1 MSVRQIV
8 CLGLSHRTAPVE
20 VRERLRCSLIDVGQ
34 LLPMLDEGMVT
45 DYGRFSAIS
54 EAVILSTCNRMEF
67 YTVVDTAVADP
78 RQLMVDLLAS
88 IHPADLDAMGDQVY
102 FYAGETAVSHL
113 LKVAAG
119 LDSLV
124 LGEPQILG
132 QVTDAYMAAVKAHT
146 IGPILDALFQTAIRS
161 GKRARTETAIG
172 SNPASISS
180 VAIALAQQVVGS
192 LHDKHVLIIGSG
204 EMAQLAVKAIYVRG
218 VGQMS
223 VANRTLSRA
232 EALASGSGGYA
243 YGLDQ
248 LAQALVAA
256 DVVISAT
263 ASPVPVLDWDL
274 VAEAMA
280 DRAERPLVLI
290 DIAVPRDIDPAVAEI
305 EGVTLYDVD
314 DLQHTL
320 DESMDARKAEIPQV
334 NEILAGEQACLEM
347 ELRTLTVKPLIADL
361 HQKAEAI
368 RQRELE
374 RTLRHLGDVDPQ
386 TLEQLHQLT
395 RSLVTKLL
403 HEPTKQLRTQASS
416 GTVVDINT
424 VRELFGLNVNGD

>member
-8 CLGLSHRTAPVE
+8 CLGLSHRRAPVE
-20 VRERLRCSLIDVGQ
+20 VRERIRCSLMDVGQ
-34 LLPMLDEGMVT
+34 LLPMLDQGIVT

-67 YTVVDTAVADP
+67 YTVVDASVADP
-78 RQLMVDLLAS
+78 RQLMVDLLAN

-113 LKVAAG
+113 LEVAAG

-161 GKRARTETAIG
+161 GKRVRTETAIG
-172 SNPASISS
+172 TNPASISS
-180 VAIALAQQVVGS
+180 VAIALAKQVVGD
-192 LHDKHVLIIGSG
+192 LNDKQILIIGSG
-204 EMAQLAVKAIYVRG
+204 EMAQLAVKALHARG
-218 VGQMS
+218 QGQIS
-223 VANRTLSRA
+223 VINRTKANA
-232 EALASGSGGYA
+232 EKLASLCDGHA
-243 YGLDQ
+243 YSMDDFLDV
-248 LAQALVAA
+248 LAAA

-263 ASPVPVLDWDL
+263 AAPHPVLL
-274 VAEAMA
+274 SQTVKNTMTL
-280 DRAERPLVLI
+280 RAERPLVLI
-290 DIAVPRDIDPAVAEI
+290 DIAVPRDIDPTARELN
-305 EGVTLYDVD
+305 GVHLFDVD
-314 DLQHTL
+314 DLQGTL
-320 DESMDARKAEIPQV
+320 DESLEARKAEIPQIYS
-334 NEILAGEQACLEM
+334 ILAGEKACLEM

-368 RQRELE
+368 RQQELE

-386 TLEQLHQLT
+386 TLEQLQHLT

-403 HEPTKQLRTQASS
+403 HEPTKQLRTQAGN
-416 GTVVDINT
+416 GTAVDVNT
-424 VRELFGLNVNGD
+424 VRELFGLTGGD

>member
-20 VRERLRCSLIDVGQ
+20 VRERIRCSLIDVGQ
-34 LLPMLDEGMVT
+34 LLPMVDEGIVS
-45 DYGRFSAIS
+45 DYGRFQAIS

-67 YTVVDTAVADP
+67 YTVVDTEEDP
-78 RQLMVDLLAS
+78 RQLMVDLLEN
-88 IHPADLDAMGDQVY
+88 IHPADLNEMGAQVY

-113 LKVAAG
+113 LEVVAG

-146 IGPILDALFQTAIRS
+146 IGSILDALFKTAIRS
-161 GKRARTETAIG
+161 GKRVRTETAIG

-180 VAIALAQQVVGS
+180 VSIALAKQVVGDLS
-192 LHDKHVLIIGSG
+192 DKHILIIGSG
-204 EMAQLAVKAIYVRG
+204 EMGRLAIKALRARG
-218 VGQMS
+218 LSQIS
-223 VANRTLSRA
+223 VANRTKSRA
-232 EALASGSGGYA
+232 EALASEGSGQA
-243 YGLDQ
+243 YSLEE
-248 LAQALVAA
+248 LPQALAAA

-263 ASPVPVLDWDL
+263 SASDPVLTRNRVVQTMNL
-274 VAEAMA
+274 
-280 DRAERPLVLI
+280 RQERPLVLI
-290 DIAVPRDIDPAVAEI
+290 DIAVPRDIDPTARDI
-305 EGVTLYDVD
+305 PGVHLFDVD
-314 DLQHTL
+314 DLQGTL
-320 DESMDARKAEIPQV
+320 DESLDARQAEIPQV
-334 NEILAGEQACLEM
+334 HEILAQEHAALDV

-386 TLEQLHQLT
+386 TLEHLQHLT

-403 HEPTKQLRTQASS
+403 HEPTKQLRTHAGNGTAVEYAS
-416 GTVVDINT
+416 T
-424 VRELFGLNVNGD
+424 VRELFGLAHKN

>member
-20 VRERLRCSLIDVGQ
+20 VRERIRCSLIDVGQ

-67 YTVVDTAVADP
+67 YTVVDTAVDDP

-88 IHPADLDAMGDQVY
+88 IHPADLDGMGDQVY

-113 LKVAAG
+113 LQVAAG

-161 GKRARTETAIG
+161 GKRVRTETAIG
-172 SNPASISS
+172 NNPASISS
-180 VAIALAQQVVGS
+180 VSIALAKQTVGDLS
-192 LHDKHVLIIGSG
+192 DKQILIIGSG
-204 EMAQLAVKAIYVRG
+204 EMARLAIKALRARG
-218 VGQMS
+218 LTQIS
-223 VANRTLSRA
+223 VANRTQSRA
-232 EALASGSGGYA
+232 EALASNGSGRGYS
-243 YGLDQ
+243 LEE
-248 LAQALVAA
+248 LPQALAAA

-263 ASPVPVLDWDL
+263 GAPEPILFKQAVTETMNLRP
-274 VAEAMA
+274 
-280 DRAERPLVLI
+280 ERPLVLI
-290 DIAVPRDIDPAVAEI
+290 DIAVPRDIDPDARGIA
-305 EGVTLYDVD
+305 GVHLFDVD
-314 DLQHTL
+314 DLQGTL
-320 DESMDARKAEIPQV
+320 DESLEARKAEIPQV
-334 NEILAGEQACLEM
+334 EAILAGEKACLEM

-374 RTLRHLGDVDPQ
+374 RTLRHLGEVDPQ
-386 TLEQLHQLT
+386 TLEHLQHLT

-403 HEPTKQLRTQASS
+403 HEPTKQLRTQAGN
-416 GTVVDINT
+416 GTAVDIGT
-424 VRELFGLNVNGD
+424 VRELFGLIGGD